1 MSHKMTTLLTAPAM
15 AALMATGT
23 TPVQAQDNTEMEVI
37 EVTAPRITG
46 DARPFGS
53 GKTRVISKKAVVTT
67 SDLDLE
73 KSPQMVILEGRVR
86 NAAEDVCE
94 ALEEEMPF
102 GQPSEAVCTERAVAD
117 TMARVRETM
126 SGSG

>member
-1 MSHKMTTLLTAPAM
+1 MRNLLTIPAICATTAAFAAP
-15 AALMATGT
+15 LH
-23 TPVQAQDNTEMEVI
+23 AQDNPGMGEI

-53 GKTRVISKKAVVTT
+53 GQTRIVKKKAKVNA

-73 KSPQMVILEGRVR
+73 RSSHMVILEGRVR

-94 ALEEEMPF
+94 ALEEEVPF
-102 GQPSEAVCTERAVAD
+102 GQPSVSVCTERAVTD

-126 SGSG
+126 SSASA